1 MRMEAQG
8 DAVNH
13 PQLLSHFIQRVSSKP
28 VLGDHHLRPKLQE
41 GQHNH
46 VAFTQVLEIQTP
58 VLTLVQKRLTTEPP
72 AQPLQLKAEQYSGHT

>member
-13 PQLLSHFIQRVSSKP
+13 PQLTLIQRVSSKP

-46 VAFTQVLEIQTP
+46 MAFTQVLEIQTP

-72 AQPLQLKAEQYSGHT
+72 AQPLQLKAEQYSGYT